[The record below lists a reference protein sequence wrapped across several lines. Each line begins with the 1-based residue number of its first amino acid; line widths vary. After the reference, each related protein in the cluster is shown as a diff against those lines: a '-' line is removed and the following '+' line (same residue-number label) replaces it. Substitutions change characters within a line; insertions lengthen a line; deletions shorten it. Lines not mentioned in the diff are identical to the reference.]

1 VEGSEVLSPGSP
13 CQLVVSYKVVR
24 QSGKSL
30 SPSANITK
38 FSDDSRVKASTA
50 LAGFLAQRANDL
62 VRVRPAFELLHQL
75 GYKQV
80 KALVIPSNLQADWA
94 DKGYPLQKGQ

>member
-1 VEGSEVLSPGSP
+1 MVKVCRQVEIALSFRTIAG
-13 CQLVVSYKVVR
+13 L
-24 QSGKSL
+24 
-30 SPSANITK
+30 
-38 FSDDSRVKASTA
+38 KASTA

-62 VRVRPAFELLHQL
+62 VRVRPAFELPHQL

-80 KALVIPSNLQADWA
+80 EALVIPSNLEADWA